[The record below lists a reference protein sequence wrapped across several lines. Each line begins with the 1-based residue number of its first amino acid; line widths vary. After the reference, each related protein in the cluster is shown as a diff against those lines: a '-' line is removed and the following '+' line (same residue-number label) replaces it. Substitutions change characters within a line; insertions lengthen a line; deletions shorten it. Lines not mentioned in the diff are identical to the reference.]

1 MNNVWK
7 KVDIFTTSEGIEA
20 LSDALTGLGHHSL
33 SVVDS
38 ADLEKLMEGKY
49 GAWDYIDPELM
60 KLREAKTTVT
70 LYISSDE
77 HEQEK
82 LSALH
87 QMLIQLKT
95 ADTKSI
101 FGSLEC
107 DITNVIDENWAD
119 TWKDDYNPV
128 LVGEKFVISP
138 SWVNCDPCG
147 RILLKI
153 DPGMAFGTGLDE
165 TTQLCLEALEETVKT
180 GDTVLDFGCGSGI
193 LSIAA
198 ILLGADS
205 ALGVDIDEVAVKTAK
220 ENAELNGVS
229 NKTEFICKN
238 LQDKGT
244 VLLSCSHG
252 GTRQKNRPLVLA
264 NIAADIIIELIPLFP
279 EVLTPK
285 GTLILSGIIKDRKQD
300 VVDALKDKNF
310 SIQEYKEKHDWICI
324 IAII

>member
-229 NKTEFICKN
+229 EKSEFIVAGERFSFYIKN
-238 LQDKGT
+238 KYDI
-244 VLLSCSHG
+244 VC
-252 GTRQKNRPLVLA
+252 A
-264 NIAADIIIELIPLFP
+264 NIAADIIIDLIPIFS
-279 EVLTPK
+279 TFMK
-285 GTLILSGIIKDRKQD
+285 QDGILILSGIIKDREHD
-300 VVDALKDKNF
+300 VINVIKNKNF
-310 SIQEYKEKHDWICI
+310 SLIEIKEKNDWICI
-324 IAII
+324 VARIKNL